1 MPKNTT
7 GGSGHKSQ
15 KNSEGNKAKN
25 NRLKSDAALDD
36 IALDEAEG
44 IVIGRVIRRLGCGR
58 MEVFYVEKKPDM
70 PKYDRLINAA
80 LRGGLR
86 GKGKKSVWVD
96 VDSLVV
102 CAETGLAGKTH
113 EILSVL
119 TQEQVAHYRKMC
131 PDADPR
137 LFLKG
142 GSESTDKK
150 EEQIEFEDS
159 DVDVDDI

>member
-1 MPKNTT
+1 MT

-15 KNSEGNKAKN
+15 RNSEGNKARN
-25 NRLKSDAALDD
+25 NRVKGDALLEDLAADVATD
-36 IALDEAEG
+36 G
-44 IVIGRVIRRLGCGR
+44 IIIGRVIRRLGCGR
-58 MEVFYVEKKPDM
+58 MEIFYVEKKPDE

-96 VDSLVV
+96 VDSLVM

-113 EILSVL
+113 EIVSVL
-119 TQEQVAHYRKMC
+119 TSEQVAQYRKLC

-150 EEQIEFEDS
+150 EEQIEFDDADE
-159 DVDVDDI
+159 DVDIDDI